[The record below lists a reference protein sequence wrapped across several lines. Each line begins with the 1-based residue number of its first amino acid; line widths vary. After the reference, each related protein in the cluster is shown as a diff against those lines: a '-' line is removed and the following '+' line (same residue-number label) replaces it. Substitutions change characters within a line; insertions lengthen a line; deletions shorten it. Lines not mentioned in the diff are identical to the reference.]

1 MPSSTRAV
9 PSWLTREHSAISP
22 APASTAGPDAGCT
35 VTADVPTMPS
45 LVALIVAVPAASPAT
60 NPLPFTA
67 AMEGAL
73 LAQVTVRPLSALPLA
88 SFGVAV
94 RRIVPFARIV
104 AALGGTATA
113 ATGRRGNPK
122 GALPRV

>member
-9 PSWLTREHSAISP
+9 PSWLTREQSAISP

-88 SFGVAV
+88 SFGVEGSCIYPVCRHLVQLYSDGSA
-94 RRIVPFARIV
+94 
-104 AALGGTATA
+104 
-113 ATGRRGNPK
+113 
-122 GALPRV
+122 